1 MLSIEDI
8 MNMWKKDTVI
18 DEMHLDS
25 AALETPKLH
34 AKYIE
39 ILSVNKLLLKRRE
52 QELDSLLQKKWLW
65 YNGKMSKAQIDELGW
80 TYDPLDGLKVL
91 KGDMEYFY
99 KSDKDIQE
107 AQAKVEYIK
116 VVIETLQEI
125 VNDLRWRH
133 QTIKNAIAW
142 RQFMSGG

>member
-80 TYDPLDGLKVL
+80 TYDPLDGL
-91 KGDMEYFY
+91 
-99 KSDKDIQE
+99 S
-107 AQAKVEYIK
+107 AK
-116 VVIETLQEI
+116 
-125 VNDLRWRH
+125 R
-133 QTIKNAIAW
+133 
-142 RQFMSGG
+142 